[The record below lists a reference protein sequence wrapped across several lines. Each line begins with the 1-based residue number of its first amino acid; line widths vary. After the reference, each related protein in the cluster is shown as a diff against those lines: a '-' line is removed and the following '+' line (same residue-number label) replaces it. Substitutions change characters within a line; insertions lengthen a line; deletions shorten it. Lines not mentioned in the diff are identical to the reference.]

1 MAGRFLRPALPAFL
15 PLPNLS
21 GIPALRAVLLTLV
34 SGAFVVGVTGC
45 GDGAWV
51 EVPGVDGAL
60 KSSGEVRSARRLYD
74 GAPPTIPHMDFG
86 ADCAACHDSR
96 GIAVEGIGFAP
107 PSPHGGTPEA
117 GSTIRC
123 RQCHVFVR
131 TEDLFVASTFAGL
144 RQDLRPGGRLYAG
157 APPTIPHRILMR
169 ENCVAC
175 HTGLAAR
182 EEIRTSHPERVRCRQ
197 CHVPV
202 TTREVFVPEVVPG
215 GEERERP

>member
-1 MAGRFLRPALPAFL
+1 MAARFLGPALLA
-15 PLPNLS
+15 
-21 GIPALRAVLLTLV
+21 LV
-34 SGAFVVGVTGC
+34 SGTFAVGVTGC

-60 KSSGEVRSARRLYD
+60 KSSAEVRGARRLYD

-96 GIAVEGIGFAP
+96 GISVEGIGFAP

-131 TEDLFVASTFAGL
+131 TDELFVESTFDGLPQGL
-144 RQDLRPGGRLYAG
+144 RLGGRPYPG

-175 HTGLAAR
+175 HTGPAAR

-202 TTREVFVPEVVPG
+202 TTREVFAAEAVPV